1 LAQTLSIFVDESGN
15 FDFSRNGTRY
25 FFLSAVSTVGCQP
38 LPSELHALKHA
49 IAAGGSDLHRF
60 HTTEDEQAVRDQV
73 FEILTRHVEHKCF
86 HLDTIITEKNKANP
100 AIRAIDALYPKILK
114 VLLQY
119 VLNRWDSSPPGKIL
133 VWTDQIEV
141 KAKRKAVEKAIKT
154 YLAND
159 LRVAVPYHL
168 YHHPSASEPWLQ
180 VADYCCWAI
189 HKKWTDGELRPYG
202 VIQRMVM
209 SEFEIFAA
217 GTTTYY

>member
-1 LAQTLSIFVDESGN
+1 M
-15 FDFSRNGTRY
+15 
-25 FFLSAVSTVGCQP
+25 
-38 LPSELHALKHA
+38 
-49 IAAGGSDLHRF
+49 
-60 HTTEDEQAVRDQV
+60 
-73 FEILTRHVEHKCF
+73 
-86 HLDTIITEKNKANP
+86 
-100 AIRAIDALYPKILK
+100 IRAIDAFYPKILK

-119 VLNRWDSSPPGKIL
+119 VLNRWDASPPAKIL

-141 KAKRKAVEKAIKT
+141 KAKRKAVEKAVKT

-159 LRVAVPYHL
+159 LKAAVPYHL

-189 HKKWTDGELRPYG
+189 QRKWTDGERRPYT
-202 VIQRMVM
+202 VIQRRVM